1 MEKETKINQEVEVD
15 ETIQEQEEFKIDVD
29 ALSETESKSMLKEVL
44 EANDELVK
52 ELDLLRKD
60 ANKFKDNWY
69 RTTAEYDNFKKR
81 NQDSIKTSFADGK
94 ISAIKDMLVIGDSL
108 DRALAVEMDEKT
120 KQGVLLIQKQFAET
134 MKAMGVEEFNPVGEQ
149 FSPETA
155 EAIAMVEP
163 VDGETSGTI
172 RTVFKKG
179 YKLNGKMMRYAQV
192 IVVN

>member
-15 ETIQEQEEFKIDVD
+15 ETAQEQEEFKIDVD

-163 VDGETSGTI
+163 VDGETSGII